1 MVISLYNI
9 SSRYLGSYN
18 KYSISLELTA
28 THLQFN
34 SHAFCFKF
42 ALQTFSIILSP
53 FIEAPPKFST
63 FLDQPNTH
71 FFLTLIR
78 IKFK

>member
-34 SHAFCFKF
+34 SHAFL
-42 ALQTFSIILSP
+42 LQVSP
-53 FIEAPPKFST
+53 PNLVNNFVLHRLMLLLKSQY
-63 FLDQPNTH
+63 FLDLSNAH
-71 FFLTLIR
+71 FLFKLI
-78 IKFK
+78 

>member
-28 THLQFN
+28 TNLHYKSLSFLN
-34 SHAFCFKF
+34 YF
-42 ALQTFSIILSP
+42 ASMIFSPHGP
-53 FIEAPPKFST
+53 FQVVALWQYAKWLLVNFQ
-63 FLDQPNTH
+63 LN
-71 FFLTLIR
+71 
-78 IKFK
+78 